1 MLDYL
6 KELCLLD
13 GTSGREEK
21 VREYIISKIKDK
33 CEYKIDPMGNILAD
47 VKGKN
52 PAKNKV
58 MLSAHMDEV
67 GFIVTYICDNGFLKF
82 NSVGG
87 VDSKVVNGR
96 FVTVGE
102 NRISGVIASKALHL
116 CEGDEEHK
124 VSELSKLYI
133 DIGAS
138 SKEEAEK
145 LVEIGDA
152 VYFKSDF
159 VEFGSSKIK
168 AKAIDDR
175 FGCAIMLKMIE
186 ETPEFDTTFAFLVQ
200 EEVGLRGAGPAAFT
214 VDPDYA
220 IVLEATTA
228 SDISFVSD
236 EDSVCR
242 QGKGAV
248 VFISSNT
255 AYRAIP
261 DRVAYVASKGGQL
274 GLMRALALDLGKYGI
289 RVNAILPGMIKT
301 DRWEKNPDFYRDI
314 PSRFTPIGDVAVGED
329 VADAVYYFAA
339 HARNTTGAEL
349 TVDGGNTI
357 QLYPIIPKS

>member
-33 CEYKIDPMGNILAD
+33 CEYKVDPMGNILAD

-152 VYFKSDF
+152 VYFNSDF
-159 VEFGSSKIK
+159 VEFGSGKIK

-186 ETPEFDTTFAFLVQ
+186 ETPEYDTTFAFLVQ

-214 VDPDYA
+214 VDPNYA

-228 SDISFVSD
+228 SDIAFVSD

-248 VFISSNT
+248 VSFMDRSTVYNRDMFKNAFRIAEDKGIAIQPKTTVAGGNDAGAIHKSRGGVYTITIS
-255 AYRAIP
+255 
-261 DRVAYVASKGGQL
+261 
-274 GLMRALALDLGKYGI
+274 
-289 RVNAILPGMIKT
+289 LPCRYIHSGT
-301 DRWEKNPDFYRDI
+301 
-314 PSRFTPIGDVAVGED
+314 S
-329 VADAVYYFAA
+329 VADKRDMNECYKLAKALLEEYANA
-339 HARNTTGAEL
+339 
-349 TVDGGNTI
+349 
-357 QLYPIIPKS
+357 

>member
-1 MLDYL
+1 MLNTL

-21 VREYIISKIKDK
+21 IREYIISKIEGK
-33 CEYKIDPMGNILAD
+33 CDYNVDPMGNILAF
-47 VKGKN
+47 VKGKSV
-52 PAKNKV
+52 PQNKV

-82 NSVGG
+82 ASVGG

-96 FVTVGE
+96 YVTVGE
-102 NRISGVIASKALHL
+102 NKINGVIGSKAVHL
-116 CEGDEEHK
+116 CDGDEAHK
-124 VSELSKLYI
+124 VSELSKMYI

-138 SKEEAEK
+138 TKEEAEK
-145 LVEIGDA
+145 YVEIGDA
-152 VYFKSDF
+152 GYFKSDF

-186 ETPEFDTTFAFLVQ
+186 EGIDYDAHFAFLVQ

-214 VDPDYA
+214 IKPDYA

-228 SDISFVSD
+228 SDVAFVSN
-236 EDSVCR
+236 EDSVCI

-248 VFISSNT
+248 VSFMDRSTIYNRDLFKGAFRIAANNNINIQPKTTVAGGNDAGAIHKSN
-255 AYRAIP
+255 
-261 DRVAYVASKGGQL
+261 GGIYTL
-274 GLMRALALDLGKYGI
+274 T
-289 RVNAILPGMIKT
+289 VSLPCRYIHSGT
-301 DRWEKNPDFYRDI
+301 
-314 PSRFTPIGDVAVGED
+314 S
-329 VADAVYYFAA
+329 VADKRDMEDCFKLAKALLEEYANA
-339 HARNTTGAEL
+339 
-349 TVDGGNTI
+349 
-357 QLYPIIPKS
+357 